1 MSTKTLRKRIS
12 LVAVTA
18 LGAGLLSVV
27 AVPTASA
34 APNVAAGTVQSAAI
48 TEGVLNIATL
58 STTTGSAVTT
68 ATLDGSSV
76 PTLLSSVGLI
86 NVSDIAG
93 GLVAGTTQTATMLS
107 NGKLVVYTGAT
118 TNAKG
123 SLVTVEGGTIACAG
137 TGITTAVNAT
147 QTACAGYADG
157 GASDLLVSTLSAS
170 SGVTSMIVR
179 LYTKASATSAADHVT
194 SATKGDLVGQ
204 INVTI
209 AAASTAGV
217 LSTAKSGA
225 YWVAAYNTGAATAD
239 ATGYTGST
247 DFGQKLYMSV
257 RIRDAY
263 GSALAAGDLITVSAT
278 GGAYVKINPGSAS
291 DAGTQASD
299 YSVAAVDAEQVVITN
314 PTAKPMA
321 STITVSVGGTV
332 IATRTAGFSG
342 EVAKVVLSSPVI
354 GKTGGTGSSGNIAVY
369 KLYDAANNPV
379 YVDYTGTDNTAT
391 PPQNLNEDTA
401 VRGTVITSVERNRDF
416 SLNTST
422 GVVTSGRVIFTCGS
436 TAGTGKISFIYTNT
450 SGSIV
455 KSNVL
460 DAKCAGDAVTYTAAY
475 DKKSYA
481 PGEIATLTLT
491 FKDSKGNVANDITD
505 VDTDTTG
512 EITVSTAGMSQAIN
526 GPTTDGTDGASLDQG
541 TLVYTYAVGT
551 TEGTFTNRINVP
563 DVNTAGAALLTA
575 ATSATLTVAAP
586 STGAVTNADVLKAIV
601 SLIASINK
609 QIAALQKA
617 LLKKK

>member
-1 MSTKTLRKRIS
+1 
-12 LVAVTA
+12 
-18 LGAGLLSVV
+18 
-27 AVPTASA
+27 
-34 APNVAAGTVQSAAI
+34 
-48 TEGVLNIATL
+48 
-58 STTTGSAVTT
+58 
-68 ATLDGSSV
+68 
-76 PTLLSSVGLI
+76 
-86 NVSDIAG
+86 
-93 GLVAGTTQTATMLS
+93 
-107 NGKLVVYTGAT
+107 
-118 TNAKG
+118 
-123 SLVTVEGGTIACAG
+123 
-137 TGITTAVNAT
+137 
-147 QTACAGYADG
+147 
-157 GASDLLVSTLSAS
+157 
-170 SGVTSMIVR
+170 MIVR

-314 PTAKPMA
+314 PTTKPMA

>member
-1 MSTKTLRKRIS
+1 MSTKTLRKRIA
-12 LVAVTA
+12 LVAVSA

-27 AVPTASA
+27 AVPSANA
-34 APNVAAGTVQSAAI
+34 APNQPAGTTQDAAE

-58 STTTGSAVTT
+58 ASTTGSAVTGSGTHT
-68 ATLDGSSV
+68 AAASI
-76 PTLLSSVGLI
+76 GLV

-93 GLVAGTTQTATMLS
+93 GLVAGTTQTATLLS

-123 SLVTVEGGTIACAG
+123 SLITVEGGTLLCTG
-137 TGITTAVNAT
+137 TGNTTAVNGGL
-147 QTACAGYADG
+147 TACAAYADG
-157 GASDLLVSTLSAS
+157 GGTDDLVATVSPS

-194 SATKGDLVGQ
+194 SSTKGDLVGQ

-209 AAASTAGV
+209 AGSSTAGV

-225 YWVAAYNTGAATAD
+225 YWVAAHNTGAATAD
-239 ATGYTGST
+239 ATGYTGAT

-278 GGAYVKINPGSAS
+278 GGAAVKINPSSSS

-314 PTAKPMA
+314 PTTKPMA
-321 STITVSVGGTV
+321 STVTISVGGIV
-332 IATRTAGFSG
+332 IATRTAAFSG
-342 EVAKVVLSSPVI
+342 EVAKVTLYGAAI
-354 GKTGGTGSSGNIAVY
+354 GKTGGNGSSSNFAYY

-379 YVDYTGTDNTAT
+379 YVDYSATDNTAT

-401 VRGTVITSVERNRDF
+401 VRGTVITSVARDRDW

-422 GVVTSGRVIFTCGS
+422 GVATSGRVLFTCGAS
-436 TAGTGKISFIYTNT
+436 AGTGKISFIYTNT

-460 DAKCAGDAVTYTAAY
+460 DAQCAGDAVTYTAAY
-475 DKKSYA
+475 DKKSYT

-505 VDTDTTG
+505 VDTDATG

-526 GPTTDGTDGASLDQG
+526 GPTTDGTDGAGIDQG
-541 TLVYTYAVGT
+541 KLVYTYAVGT

-563 DVNTAGAALLTA
+563 DVNTAGAALFTA
-575 ATSATLTVAAP
+575 ATSATLTVASS
-586 STGAVTNADVLKAIV
+586 STAVSNADVLKAIV

-617 LLKKK
+617 LLKK

>member
-1 MSTKTLRKRIS
+1 
-12 LVAVTA
+12 
-18 LGAGLLSVV
+18 
-27 AVPTASA
+27 
-34 APNVAAGTVQSAAI
+34 
-48 TEGVLNIATL
+48 
-58 STTTGSAVTT
+58 
-68 ATLDGSSV
+68 
-76 PTLLSSVGLI
+76 
-86 NVSDIAG
+86 
-93 GLVAGTTQTATMLS
+93 
-107 NGKLVVYTGAT
+107 
-118 TNAKG
+118 
-123 SLVTVEGGTIACAG
+123 
-137 TGITTAVNAT
+137 
-147 QTACAGYADG
+147 
-157 GASDLLVSTLSAS
+157 
-170 SGVTSMIVR
+170 
-179 LYTKASATSAADHVT
+179 
-194 SATKGDLVGQ
+194 
-204 INVTI
+204 
-209 AAASTAGV
+209 
-217 LSTAKSGA
+217 
-225 YWVAAYNTGAATAD
+225 
-239 ATGYTGST
+239 
-247 DFGQKLYMSV
+247 
-257 RIRDAY
+257 
-263 GSALAAGDLITVSAT
+263 
-278 GGAYVKINPGSAS
+278 
-291 DAGTQASD
+291 
-299 YSVAAVDAEQVVITN
+299 
-314 PTAKPMA
+314 MA

-354 GKTGGTGSSGNIAVY
+354 GKTGGNGSSGNIAVY

-379 YVDYTGTDNTAT
+379 YVDYSATDNTAT

-401 VRGTVITSVERNRDF
+401 VRGTVITSVARDRDF
-416 SLNTST
+416 SLNVST

-481 PGEIATLTLT
+481 PGEIATLTVT

-526 GPTTDGTDGASLDQG
+526 GPTTDGTDGAGIDQG

-575 ATSATLTVAAP
+575 ATSATLTVASN
-586 STGAVTNADVLKAIV
+586 STAVSNADVLKAIV

>member
-58 STTTGSAVTT
+58 GTTTGSAVTT

-137 TGITTAVNAT
+137 TGITTAVNTT

-314 PTAKPMA
+314 PTTKPMA

-617 LLKKK
+617 LLKK